1 LKSSFGVSAG
11 NEIEAHCLVRLLL
24 LFTKKRIKSQLL
36 FHFFQEQSM
45 QQADLG
51 AGGVVAKNK
60 TMNQT
65 DGAGAAAPLPKCFCN
80 WKHCRTYQKAFRE
93 FKHPLFNGVIKL
105 KFVKT
110 DRMSLAL
117 KATVDR
123 TLHVD
128 SAKRNEWRDVDGES
142 QCRYY
147 VARHHFTEALIKQYL
162 GDRRAWDWNEPL
174 TMKQAKNFLWSL
186 DRQDVY
192 HSEDEAEED
201 EDDDRPTR
209 YVQAPNVPKDQ
220 VRELLKK
227 LKEETKRQKDVPPP
241 PPPQEELSQNPKSP
255 SKFTASTHTQ
265 STLSTSITDTLK
277 AFEEDVG
284 NRSSRDDDGELAAKD
299 AENKRLREELNECQK
314 QLSML
319 HNMVSQLQ
327 VDIRSGDAA
336 AGGGAGGAGR
346 ASTKKATKKKKTTQE
361 LVKELSSDEEE
372 YEGVESSTDEE
383 EEDDDDEE
391 EEDEDWS
398 NERGD
403 RPNESEDEETISTY
417 HVNSTN
423 MNGSNS
429 GRTGSR
435 HSSSAR
441 KSSVHS
447 KRSLRRD
454 SVHSRHSM
462 HSRSRHSV
470 RRDSIHSRRS
480 MRGGMD
486 DGASVM
492 SRQSLQSVSPSIKSL
507 PREIQLMD
515 DEDDTQNKDDFSFF
529 DDSYRKQDDDAR
541 SVGSRSAASRASRR
555 SIVSGARS
563 RGRNSR
569 RPGQNTGTTTTTNNN
584 NNNNNNKKPPSGGR
598 GSAVPREIDFNSGD
612 ELENPDVTHA
622 NVSTDTLF
630 VTDKQI
636 VDPYGEKGVYS
647 GALSKSTGMPNGKGR
662 LEYEKEGRW
671 YEGDWIHGRWTGY
684 GRLSNGDGDFY
695 EGGLK
700 NDHKHGVGVMKFA
713 DGRVFEGEYIRGQ
726 MIQGKMTYQ
735 DGSVYGGSW
744 VDGMRHGRGKCI
756 FVDGSEYEGE
766 FREGNFHGQGKMTW
780 NDGGWYVG
788 EWCDGEMHGR
798 GKEIRPDG
806 SLRHD
811 GEWSRGQP
819 IRSAS
824 DVRRRRQQQQQHSG
838 VEAN

>member
-1 LKSSFGVSAG
+1 
-11 NEIEAHCLVRLLL
+11 
-24 LFTKKRIKSQLL
+24 
-36 FHFFQEQSM
+36 M

-51 AGGVVAKNK
+51 AGGVLAKER
-60 TMNQT
+60 MSHRVDQGGAR
-65 DGAGAAAPLPKCFCN
+65 GAGGHAAAAAASPPLPKCFCN

-93 FKHPLFNGVIKL
+93 FKHPLFNGVVKL
-105 KFVKT
+105 KFVKE
-110 DRMSLAL
+110 DRKSLAL

-128 SAKRNEWRDVDGES
+128 AAKRNEWRMADQEM

-174 TMKQAKNFLWSL
+174 TMRQAKTFLWSL

-192 HSEDEAEED
+192 HSDDEAEED
-201 EDDDRPTR
+201 EDDDSPTR
-209 YVQAPNVPKDQ
+209 YIQAPNVPKDH
-220 VRELLKK
+220 VRDVLKK
-227 LKEETKRQKDVPPP
+227 LKEESNREKSAPIPPMVPEGDPIP
-241 PPPQEELSQNPKSP
+241 EDQPVKASKSP
-255 SKFTASTHTQ
+255 SKSHSSVHTQ
-265 STLSTSITDTLK
+265 STLSTSTADILK
-277 AFEEDVG
+277 TYEEIG
-284 NRSSRDDDGELAAKD
+284 NNRSDVSEVVLAQKD
-299 AENKRLREELNECQK
+299 EENKRLREELNECQK

-319 HNMVSQLQ
+319 HNMVNKLQ
-327 VDIRSGDAA
+327 VDIRSGDVAV
-336 AGGGAGGAGR
+336 GGSIGKV
-346 ASTKKATKKKKTTQE
+346 STKTKAGKKKSE
-361 LVKELSSDEEE
+361 DVSSEEGDYEVVESSIEGDEEDGEEDDEEE
-372 YEGVESSTDEE
+372 Y
-383 EEDDDDEE
+383 
-391 EEDEDWS
+391 EDWS
-398 NERGD
+398 NEREQT
-403 RPNESEDEETISTY
+403 NESEDEETISTY
-417 HVNSTN
+417 HLNSN
-423 MNGSNS
+423 MNGSHS
-429 GRTGSR
+429 GRAGSR

-441 KSSVHS
+441 KGSIHS

-462 HSRSRHSV
+462 HSRSRHSM

-480 MRGGMD
+480 LRGCAD

-515 DEDDTQNKDDFSFF
+515 VEEDSKGKDDYSFF

-541 SVGSRSAASRASRR
+541 SVGSRSAASRSRR
-555 SIVSGARS
+555 SIVSGGRP
-563 RGRNSR
+563 RGRNPR
-569 RPGQNTGTTTTTNNN
+569 RPTVNAANNPNNTKKAGTVGC
-584 NNNNNNKKPPSGGR
+584 GGHD
-598 GSAVPREIDFNSGD
+598 VPREIWSGD
-612 ELENPDVTHA
+612 EVEPDVTNV
-622 NVSTDTLF
+622 NVSTDSFF
-630 VTDKQI
+630 VKDRQI
-636 VDPYGEKGVYS
+636 VDPYSEKGVYS

-684 GRLSNGDGDFY
+684 GTLSNGDGDFY

-700 NDHKHGVGVMKFA
+700 NDHKHGPGIMKFA

-735 DGSVYGGSW
+735 DGSVYSGSW
-744 VDGMRHGRGKCI
+744 VDGMRHGQGKCI
-756 FVDGSEYEGE
+756 FVDGSEYEGD
-766 FREGNFHGQGKMTW
+766 FREGNFHGHGKMTW

-819 IRSAS
+819 IRSGS
-824 DVRRRRQQQQQHSG
+824 DARRRRQQ
-838 VEAN
+838 

>member
-1 LKSSFGVSAG
+1 
-11 NEIEAHCLVRLLL
+11 
-24 LFTKKRIKSQLL
+24 
-36 FHFFQEQSM
+36 M

-51 AGGVVAKNK
+51 AGGVVLVKDR
-60 TMNQT
+60 MNQHL
-65 DGAGAAAPLPKCFCN
+65 DGGVAGGGGGAAAAPPLPKCFCN

-93 FKHPLFNGVIKL
+93 FRHPLFNGVVKL
-105 KFVKT
+105 KFVKD
-110 DRMSLAL
+110 DRKSLAL

-128 SAKRNEWRDVDGES
+128 AAKRNEWREAEQEL

-174 TMKQAKNFLWSL
+174 SMRLAKTFLWSL

-201 EDDDRPTR
+201 EDEDAPTR

-220 VRELLKK
+220 VREMLKK
-227 LKEETKRQKDVPPP
+227 LKEESKRQREIPPP
-241 PPPQEELSQNPKSP
+241 PPEPEADPGLDNNQVMKASKSP
-255 SKFTASTHTQ
+255 INKSHSSVHTQ

-277 AFEEDVG
+277 AFEDDMGNNGGDV
-284 NRSSRDDDGELAAKD
+284 SEVALAQKD
-299 AENKRLREELNECQK
+299 EENKRLREELNECQK

-319 HNMVSQLQ
+319 HNMVNKLQ

-336 AGGGAGGAGR
+336 AGGISSNKPSPKAKAG
-346 ASTKKATKKKKTTQE
+346 KKKKK
-361 LVKELSSDEEE
+361 KEDLSSEEEDYEVVESSSEEDEEE
-372 YEGVESSTDEE
+372 DE
-383 EEDDDDEE
+383 DDDEE
-391 EEDEDWS
+391 EEYEDWS
-398 NERGD
+398 NERE

-417 HVNSTN
+417 HANGN
-423 MNGSNS
+423 MNSSHS

-435 HSSSAR
+435 HSSSVR
-441 KSSVHS
+441 KGSIHS

-462 HSRSRHSV
+462 HSRSRHSM

-480 MRGGMD
+480 LRGGMD
-486 DGASVM
+486 DGASVI

-515 DEDDTQNKDDFSFF
+515 DEDDSKGKDDSSFF
-529 DDSYRKQDDDAR
+529 DDSYRKHDDDAR
-541 SVGSRSAASRASRR
+541 SVGSRSAASRVSRR
-555 SIVSGARS
+555 SIVSGGRS

-569 RPGQNTGTTTTTNNN
+569 RPAGNPA
-584 NNNNNNKKPPSGGR
+584 NNKKKAGTGGR
-598 GSAVPREIDFNSGD
+598 GGSAVPREIDLSGD
-612 ELENPDVTHA
+612 EVEQDVTNV
-622 NVSTDTLF
+622 NVSTDTFF
-630 VTDKQI
+630 VTDRQI

-700 NDHKHGVGVMKFA
+700 NDHKHGPGVMRFA

-756 FVDGSEYEGE
+756 FVDGSEYEGD
-766 FREGNFHGQGKMTW
+766 FREGNFHGHGKMTW

-824 DVRRRRQQQQQHSG
+824 DARRRRQQQQQQQAS
-838 VEAN
+838 VEAS